1 MAITNAM
8 IVQNAQFE
16 LLETGKIG
24 TTGRM
29 LTCIDEDGNE
39 FQTPEPEPIHTYQ
52 KWKQLGYHVKQGETA
67 ICKLTIWKHVTRE
80 VENTVTKQVDEEQK
94 MFMKTACFFALHQVE
109 KNAPAKPVDPSE
121 FVGKKMSIEIG
132 GKKRKRA

>member
-16 LLETGKIG
+16 LLEAGKIG

-29 LTCIDEDGNE
+29 LTCIDEAGNE

-52 KWKQLGYHVKQGETA
+52 KWKQLGYHVKQ
-67 ICKLTIWKHVTRE
+67 
-80 VENTVTKQVDEEQK
+80 
-94 MFMKTACFFALHQVE
+94 
-109 KNAPAKPVDPSE
+109 
-121 FVGKKMSIEIG
+121 
-132 GKKRKRA
+132 